1 MFWRK
6 WEHIGR
12 KWEHM
17 PRERAPKV
25 RVSSHSRLGQPAK
38 QFDSRQSTGP
48 TLPLS
53 LAPWHQ
59 IAKRAA
65 N

>member
-1 MFWRK
+1 MFAGK
-6 WEHIGR
+6 WEDIGW
-12 KWEHM
+12 KWEDIS
-17 PRERAPKV
+17 ERAPKV